1 MVLPHSQLVMEYC
14 RCGSLSSYIQ
24 SGNKLSEPLIR
35 DICACS
41 LFGIAYLHSKNVF
54 HRVLHYF
61 CIDRRISS
69 QTTC

>member
-1 MVLPHSQLVMEYC
+1 MEYC

-54 HRVLHYF
+54 HRVPH
-61 CIDRRISS
+61 
-69 QTTC
+69 